1 MVFDLG
7 ANLGAWSLKVL
18 ENKKNVNLH
27 LFEASPY
34 TYQSLLQNMANY
46 IDAEKLFLNQ
56 FAISSQDSFQA
67 FNFYEN
73 HPTLSGIY
81 RRDIKLEERLKLGV
95 PKSIS
100 VPTTSLD
107 SYCGTMDIKRINFI
121 KIDVERAEL
130 DVIFG
135 AEQLLKKG
143 KIDYLQFEYGG
154 TYLDAKT
161 TLKEVFEYLQGM
173 KYLIFKILDDKL
185 EYKPQFLP
193 EYENYKYSNFLAVNE
208 QFKAKILG
216 EKIQMFD

>member
-1 MVFDLG
+1 
-7 ANLGAWSLKVL
+7 
-18 ENKKNVNLH
+18 
-27 LFEASPY
+27 
-34 TYQSLLQNMANY
+34 
-46 IDAEKLFLNQ
+46 
-56 FAISSQDSFQA
+56 
-67 FNFYEN
+67 
-73 HPTLSGIY
+73 
-81 RRDIKLEERLKLGV
+81 
-95 PKSIS
+95 
-100 VPTTSLD
+100 
-107 SYCGTMDIKRINFI
+107 MDIKRINFI

-154 TYLDAKT
+154 TYLDTKT
-161 TLKEVFEYLQGM
+161 TLKEVFEYLQSM

>member
-1 MVFDLG
+1 
-7 ANLGAWSLKVL
+7 
-18 ENKKNVNLH
+18 
-27 LFEASPY
+27 
-34 TYQSLLQNMANY
+34 MANY
-46 IDAEKLFLNQ
+46 IEAEKLFLNQ

-67 FNFYEN
+67 FYFYEN

-154 TYLDAKT
+154 TYLDTKT
-161 TLKEVFEYLQGM
+161 TLKQVFEYLQSM